1 MQLIYAALKRKVVS
15 PVEMLVEHW
24 LSFSNLVG
32 DVSCTSLITRIA
44 DDLGILGDATIISI
58 DTPREIIDYDYFRQ
72 GRWVKKNQEKLHY
85 IHNKS
90 AISLPNPGLGIYS
103 VQSFLINEQAQPV
116 QQQPPRSL
124 ARASSSNY
132 ARADP
137 LSEDTAYRSYENF
150 MTTYPRRAYQG
161 GDLPS
166 QGLSNLRRQEF
177 GSGRFYA
184 SSSNFVPARNSFSGY
199 DHQYSATFCQGV
211 HYNMRMQM
219 STQDTHT
226 NMLCQQQQWM
236 DQVGQQLEDIQETA
250 DANAEQLASKFR
262 QWGM

>member
-90 AISLPNPGLGIYS
+90 AISLHNPGLGIYS

-184 SSSNFVPARNSFSGY
+184 SSSNFVPARNSFSGF
-199 DHQYSATFCQGV
+199 DHQYSATFRQGV
-211 HYNMRMQM
+211 HDNMRMQM